1 MTNPPFIDTNIR
13 FAAMREI
20 HAAIDHF
27 RRGDFECAVTLAA
40 AGQAMVP
47 ETDESHSRQKA
58 GILEALIASLKNE
71 PVDIPEIIHWL
82 KHGTLRIGG
91 SITEN
96 VRISE
101 FAVIATIWRGIAK
114 FEAYY
119 VENEGD
125 CTPQMLSFERWAAA
139 YLEER
144 WSGARVVARLTS

>member
-1 MTNPPFIDTNIR
+1 MTNPSFIDTNIR
-13 FAAMREI
+13 LAAMREI

-47 ETDESHSRQKA
+47 ETDESHFRPKTE
-58 GILEALIASLKNE
+58 ILEALIAGLKNE
-71 PVDIPEIIHWL
+71 SVDIPEIIHWL

-96 VRISE
+96 VRIGE
-101 FAVIATIWRGIAK
+101 FGVIATIWRGIAK
-114 FEAYY
+114 FEGYY
-119 VENEGD
+119 VANERD
-125 CTPQMLSFERWAAA
+125 RTPQMLSFERWAAA

-144 WSGARVVARLTS
+144 WSGAGVVARLAS